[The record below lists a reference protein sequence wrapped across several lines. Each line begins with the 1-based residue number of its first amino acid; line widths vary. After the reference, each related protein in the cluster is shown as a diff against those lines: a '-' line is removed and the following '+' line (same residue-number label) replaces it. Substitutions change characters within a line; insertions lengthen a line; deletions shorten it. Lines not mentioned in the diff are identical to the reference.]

1 MTERSTVA
9 LAPALRRS
17 RQAAGHD
24 LGSRGCHTDVS
35 CTTAVQMRKLDPTR
49 NIHVRTA
56 ALRHPPPPEALPAAG
71 VGFRALASSTIHRTL
86 PKNHQSPTKPATALR
101 TMDLSALYDMP
112 KVFAD
117 KSTPVARVTPSSLE
131 VEEVR
136 VEATL
141 RTAQAPSPK
150 RLIEKSV
157 LRQED
162 STRTH
167 KRVKV
172 AVGKHKS

>member
-101 TMDLSALYDMP
+101 L
-112 KVFAD
+112 
-117 KSTPVARVTPSSLE
+117 
-131 VEEVR
+131 
-136 VEATL
+136 
-141 RTAQAPSPK
+141 
-150 RLIEKSV
+150 
-157 LRQED
+157 
-162 STRTH
+162 
-167 KRVKV
+167 
-172 AVGKHKS
+172 